1 VVIVNRRFAELY
13 MAGRRV
19 VGQSI
24 TLGSA
29 SRTVIGV
36 APDLL
41 MGSMDQPGVNGPGLY
56 VPLAQT
62 QGVSMQLMARTTG
75 DPMSIVSSMRA
86 AVESLDPNLAL
97 MDVGRVDRLIAR
109 EAGSFQVIG
118 AIFLVSGLIAL
129 FLAAIGLYGVMAFT
143 MRQRTLEWGIRMA
156 LGATRGNVVGS
167 AMREGSR
174 QLAIGLGIGIVTAG
188 MLSTPLSRFFYQVQP
203 WDPAVF
209 SLIVLILGVTSLVAI
224 LVPAH
229 RASRSDPMAV
239 LRQE

>member
-1 VVIVNRRFAELY
+1 

-109 EAGSFQVIG
+109 EAGAFQVIG